1 MLESLKFF
9 SFGIGVISELFYSK
23 ESKKKKNRNVL
34 NNLIHN
40 ENLYFDS

>member
-1 MLESLKFF
+1 MLLESLKFF

-23 ESKKKKNRNVL
+23 ESKKNRNVL

>member
-1 MLESLKFF
+1 MLLESLKFF
-9 SFGIGVISELFYSK
+9 SFGIGVISEIFYSK
-23 ESKKKKNRNVL
+23 ESKKKNRNVL